1 MVAYQATRA
10 QGCPQPVRSPSGAGP
25 DPGAVIIGWIPGRT
39 ALPEATCGQEDRS
52 RPARCQTLPGPD
64 RRPSALVREDLS
76 WPLSASCS

>member
-1 MVAYQATRA
+1 MVSYQATLRA
-10 QGCPQPVRSPSGAGP
+10 GPSTAGPKAGP
-25 DPGAVIIGWIPGRT
+25 DPVAVIIGLIAGRMAWAGT
-39 ALPEATCGQEDRS
+39 TCGQKDRS